1 MLYALRLS
9 SALTLTVSTLLLA
22 SCQPECK
29 DGYGLAND
37 GVCYPIDMGGDDSA
51 SPTGGDDGDGGGT
64 AGDGAG
70 TAGDGGG
77 TAGDGGGS
85 AGDGGSGNGSG
96 TAGDGGG
103 DGGGGGTAGD
113 GGGDGGGG
121 GTAADGGGGDDGGG
135 SGGGSIGDAASCDD
149 ACALAADC
157 ELILWDDFDSCLTAC
172 SSAAD
177 GGAAMIECVDAADD
191 CPGVQDNCADL
202 F

>member
-1 MLYALRLS
+1 MPHTLRLS
-9 SALTLTVSTLLLA
+9 SVLTLTVGTLLLA
-22 SCQPECK
+22 GCQPECK

-51 SPTGGDDGDGGGT
+51 SPSGDDGNGAGT

-85 AGDGGSGNGSG
+85 AGDGGG

-103 DGGGGGTAGD
+103 GAGDGGGTAGD
-113 GGGDGGGG
+113 GGGGAGDGG
-121 GTAADGGGGDDGGG
+121 GTAGDDGGGDDGGG
-135 SGGGSIGDAASCDD
+135 GTGGGSIGDAASCDD

-157 ELILWDDFDSCLTAC
+157 EVILWADFETCLSECA
-172 SSAAD
+172 SAAD